1 MDVSI
6 EQNGNK
12 VVCTLSGRLNTEV
25 ATGLLCQVDELIAQS
40 QGKQLIIDCSGLE
53 YISSSGLRLF
63 LKIRKQISGTI
74 SVKGMKPDI
83 KQILTLTKIDEF
95 FEFED

>member
-1 MDVSI
+1 MRFNV
-6 EQNGNK
+6 EQNGSEII
-12 VVCTLSGRLNTEV
+12 CTLSGRLNTEV
-25 ATGLLCQVDELIAQS
+25 ATGLCNQVDELIVQA
-40 QGKQLIIDCSGLE
+40 QGKHLVIDCSGLE

-63 LKIRKQISGTI
+63 LKIKKQLDGVITI
-74 SVKGMKPDI
+74 RNMKPDI